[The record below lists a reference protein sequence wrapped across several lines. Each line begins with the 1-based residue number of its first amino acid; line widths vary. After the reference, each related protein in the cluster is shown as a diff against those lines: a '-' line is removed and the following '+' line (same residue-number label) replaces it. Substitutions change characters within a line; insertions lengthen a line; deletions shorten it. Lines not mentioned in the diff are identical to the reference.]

1 MRDYLC
7 GVTVM
12 TMLSI
17 VLRRRSL
24 GPEMVSTDD
33 GCNNCMYWLIEW
45 PVKKSIKL
53 FYLPSLA

>member
-1 MRDYLC
+1 MIMLLTAPRT
-7 GVTVM
+7 GKIVM
-12 TMLSI
+12 
-17 VLRRRSL
+17 